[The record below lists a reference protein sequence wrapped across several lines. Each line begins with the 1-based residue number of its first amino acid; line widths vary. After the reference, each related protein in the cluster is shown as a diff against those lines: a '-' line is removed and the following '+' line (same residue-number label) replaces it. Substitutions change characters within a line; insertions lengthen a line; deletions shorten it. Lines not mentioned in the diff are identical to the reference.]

1 MAQNLIK
8 SNLRSTLTQTNMQI
22 LMRVKIEGPVLED
35 FDPSEAIGHWLTS
48 GKGTRHVAQIG
59 TFSRVLYLLG
69 LSRQVE
75 SL

>member
-1 MAQNLIK
+1 
-8 SNLRSTLTQTNMQI
+8 
-22 LMRVKIEGPVLED
+22 MRVKIEGPVLED